1 MTVPLLISKGTP
13 LDPHNNFS
21 KFAPNYTILSTMM
34 QYVDVNECL
43 DNNGGCSDN
52 CTNTNGSYY
61 CSCFSGFELLS
72 DNHNCEGNK
81 MIYNSIMHA

>member
-1 MTVPLLISKGTP
+1 
-13 LDPHNNFS
+13 
-21 KFAPNYTILSTMM
+21 MM
-34 QYVDVNECL
+34 QYIDVNECL

-72 DNHNCEGNK
+72 DNHTCEGNK
-81 MIYNSIMHA
+81 QDYACIVHNYWHISNTIREYSSLEGTLY